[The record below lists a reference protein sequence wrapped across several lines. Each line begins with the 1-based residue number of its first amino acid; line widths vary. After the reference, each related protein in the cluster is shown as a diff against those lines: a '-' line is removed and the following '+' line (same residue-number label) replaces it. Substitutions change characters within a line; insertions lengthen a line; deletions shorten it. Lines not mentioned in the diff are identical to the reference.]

1 MYENQMSLSEAAIF
15 NVQRQTIVT
24 FVMFGNSRDKL
35 LSKCHI
41 DPHYFICGWLKFHYD
56 KWI

>member
-1 MYENQMSLSEAAIF
+1 MSLSEAAIF